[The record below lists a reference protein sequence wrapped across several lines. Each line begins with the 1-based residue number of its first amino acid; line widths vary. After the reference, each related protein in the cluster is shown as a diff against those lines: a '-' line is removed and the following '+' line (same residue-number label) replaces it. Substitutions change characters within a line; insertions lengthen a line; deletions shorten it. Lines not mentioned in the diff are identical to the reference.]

1 MEQKWHAMSIED
13 IFKHLKSSAEGLS
26 SKSAEK
32 HLIQFGKNELPKP
45 PRNSAWEILWRQ
57 IKSPIIFLLL
67 IATGAEIVVSSYD
80 NALLI
85 SIAVIANIVV
95 GFYQEY
101 KAQATIIALREYL
114 SYNSKVLRD
123 GKKQLVNSDQIVPGD
138 VVYLEAGDR
147 IPADGRLLFIQ
158 DLQTN
163 EAPLTGE
170 STPVKKQLGQI
181 DEDTLVSD
189 RSNMCFAGTIVAK
202 GVGILIITESGTK
215 TEFGKISGMVMQT
228 EEEMT
233 PLQQRIRRLAK
244 LLGIFVLIVVI
255 LVFLIGLYRGY
266 TLLLIFET
274 SVSLVVAAIPEGMLI
289 SITVI
294 MVLGMQRILK
304 QNALVR
310 RLAATETIGSVTVIC
325 TDKTGTLTLGEMR
338 VVEIIYGTGSRIDV
352 ADTVKSLPKID
363 DSLNQLFIAS
373 ILCNDAEVKLGADH
387 QSGLV
392 VGDSTEVALIR
403 AAQDFKV
410 DEFAIRKAH
419 ARIAVVPFEE
429 KNKYMITMHDGGS
442 QDHFMAIKGAPE
454 LIMDHCN
461 SCLDGNNE
469 VPLNHQTIQKYTEA
483 YHEMTSRGL
492 RVLAIAHKKVKGG
505 ELTVDK
511 LPEQMTLLGIVGI
524 SDPLRSDARKMIEL
538 ARSAGIRTVIIT
550 GDHALT
556 ARSIG
561 EQLGYDVD
569 AHPVIEGVMID
580 HWTDQEFKK
589 NIGQVEI
596 FARVTP
602 AHKIK
607 IVQTF
612 AAMGE
617 VVAMVGDGV
626 NDAPALKAADV
637 GIALGSGSDVAKEVS
652 DVVLIDNSFKTIVY
666 AIRQGR
672 IIFDNIRKVLIYLLS
687 DATAVTVLVLFS
699 LIVDAPVP
707 LTVAQILMINIIID
721 VLPNIALTFEK
732 GEYGV
737 MKRKPRPRKE
747 DIITKQIL
755 KVILSVGVVMDV
767 ALIGVFIWMMRAG
780 ESISDIR
787 TLLFL
792 ALSMGSLLYAYT
804 CKDLHLP
811 IWKIKLFDNKI
822 LNYVVTGSFA
832 LLMTLVFLPPLSGL
846 FDLTIPTFT
855 EWWVIGLIALIKPLT
870 MEFAKKFIL
879 TDKSGF

>member
-1 MEQKWHAMSIED
+1 MEQKWHAMPIED
-13 IFKHLKSSAEGLS
+13 IFKHLKSSEEGLS

-32 HLIQFGKNELPKP
+32 HLTQFGKNELPKP

-57 IKSPIIFLLL
+57 IKSPLIFLLL
-67 IATGAEIVVSSYD
+67 IATVAEIAVGSYD

-85 SIAVIANIVV
+85 SIAVLANIVV

-101 KAQATIIALREYL
+101 KAQATIFALREYL

-123 GKKQLVNSDQIVPGD
+123 GKKQLINSNQIVPGD

-147 IPADGRLLFIQ
+147 VPADGRLTFLHDF
-158 DLQTN
+158 QTN

-170 STPVKKQLGQI
+170 STPVKKQLGQSE
-181 DEDTLVSD
+181 EDTLVSD
-189 RSNMCFAGTIVAK
+189 RLNMCFAGTIVAK
-202 GVGILIITESGTK
+202 GVGILIITETGAK

-233 PLQQRIRRLAK
+233 PLQHRIQRFAK
-244 LLGIFVLIVVI
+244 FIGIFVFIVVI

-266 TLLLIFET
+266 SLLLMFET
-274 SVSLVVAAIPEGMLI
+274 SVSLAVAAIPEGMLI

-338 VVEIIYGTGSRIDV
+338 VVEIIYGTGTRIDV
-352 ADTVKSLPKID
+352 GGEVKSLPKVD
-363 DSLNQLFIAS
+363 DSLNQLFISS
-373 ILCNDAEVKLGADH
+373 ILCNDAEVKIGADN

-392 VGDSTEVALIR
+392 VGDPTEVALIR
-403 AAQDFKV
+403 AAQDFKI

-419 ARIAVVPFEE
+419 ARIGVVPFDE
-429 KNKYMITMHDGGS
+429 KNKYMITMHNGGS

-461 SCLDGNNE
+461 SCLDGNKE
-469 VPLNHQTIQKYTEA
+469 VPLNHQIIQKFTES

-524 SDPLRSDARKMIEL
+524 SDPLRSDARQMIEL
-538 ARSAGIRTVIIT
+538 ARSAGIRPVVIT

-561 EQLGYDVD
+561 EQLGYDVQNN
-569 AHPVIEGVMID
+569 PVIEGVMID
-580 HWTDQEFKK
+580 HWTDEEFKK
-589 NIGQVEI
+589 NISNVGI

-602 AHKIK
+602 SHKIK
-607 IVQTF
+607 IVQAF
-612 AAMGE
+612 ASMGE

-637 GIALGSGSDVAKEVS
+637 GIALGSGTDVAKEVS

-687 DATAVTVLVLFS
+687 DATAETVLVLFS
-699 LIVDAPVP
+699 LIIGAPIP
-707 LTVAQILMINIIID
+707 LTVAQILMINIIVD
-721 VLPNIALTFEK
+721 GLPNIALTFEK
-732 GEYGV
+732 GEQGV
-737 MKRKPRPRKE
+737 MERKPRPRNE

-755 KVILSVGVVMDV
+755 KVILSVGIAMDV
-767 ALIGVFIWMMRAG
+767 ALIGAFVWMMRAG
-780 ESISDIR
+780 ESISHIR

-792 ALSMGSLLYAYT
+792 SLAIGSLLYAYS
-804 CKDLHLP
+804 CKDLHQP
-811 IWKIKLFDNKI
+811 IWKINIFDNKI
-822 LNYVVTGSFA
+822 LNYVVAGSFA
-832 LLMTLVFLPPLSGL
+832 LLMALVFFPPMSGL
-846 FDLTIPTFT
+846 FDLTIPTFA
-855 EWWVIGLIALIKPLT
+855 EWGLIGLIALIKPLT

-879 TDKSGF
+879 TKKSGF